1 MDLLLIGSDVLKV
14 SENLVALM
22 VTSLAVGIGAGS
34 MLAGRL
40 SGNKVE
46 LGLVPLGSIF
56 MGVFS
61 IGLYLASGSYAG
73 SVVMLALLGVASG
86 VFIVPL
92 NAYLQQRSED
102 TEKCE

>member
-1 MDLLLIGSDVLKV
+1 M
-14 SENLVALM
+14 
-22 VTSLAVGIGAGS
+22 
-34 MLAGRL
+34 
-40 SGNKVE
+40 E

-61 IGLYLASGSYAG
+61 IGLYLVSGSYAG

-86 VFIVPL
+86 LFIVPL

-102 TEKCE
+102 TEKGRIIATNNFYNTLGLLLASGTLYGCCTTSCTFHRTSWC